1 MSSPPKD
8 SGSALSAGVD
18 QADRLA
24 PGVWKV
30 VCVAAIGSFMAQLD
44 ATVVNVS
51 LASLAADLHVSL
63 SAIQWMTS
71 GHLLALALILR

>member
-1 MSSPPKD
+1 MKD
-8 SGSALSAGVD
+8 SEPASTVGAGH
-18 QADRLA
+18 ADRLA

-51 LASLAADLHVSL
+51 LANLAADLHVRL
-63 SAIQWMTS
+63 TTVQ
-71 GHLLALALILR
+71 